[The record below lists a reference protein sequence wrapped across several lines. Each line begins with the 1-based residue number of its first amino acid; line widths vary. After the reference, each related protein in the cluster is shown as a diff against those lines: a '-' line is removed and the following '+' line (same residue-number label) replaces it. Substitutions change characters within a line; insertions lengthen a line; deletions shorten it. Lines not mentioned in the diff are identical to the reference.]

1 MIEWNE
7 HHIVKHHRFYHRLL
21 FGLVF
26 VVAICSRLFGFTDDN
41 AKVIIF
47 ASVVAIFWGMEFIF
61 NKVRFFDSVTI
72 CLTYKYIE
80 ITVFGALQSFVAN
93 SMLSLPMLCML
104 TALLAIEYCVLAT
117 GYDKSSVFIRRIL
130 LAISYMFNVALALV
144 NKDEAEWV
152 CYLLLQIFAI
162 FIVYFVVDWLIALD
176 NDYEVK
182 KNRLIVEKND
192 IESTNEKLIDYQ
204 NRVKAINEQIN
215 YQKID
220 LARVIKELEQVNIEV
235 KSQTEVMKYIALTFD
250 IVKCI
255 DVITDAIVDV
265 KKTKLCALYIESDVY
280 MNKVPSLDV
289 KTNYTSLERRLRK
302 EITDIYDGY
311 KDRFNV
317 GEYEPEV
324 YIDDNVKKFSFIG
337 DVNITSMSL
346 IPLID
351 DSRLYGIMIVGSDK
365 EDFFEKGLKY
375 YESCIVEFGVAVK
388 SSNLYF
394 KMQDMA
400 RKDGLTGIY
409 NRLYFKELYTAAA
422 GEAIKNNRPIS
433 VALFDIDKFKNV
445 NDTYGHLMGD
455 EVIKMVARVS
465 KEYAE
470 RYNGFTCRY
479 GGEEFLLVFP
489 DFDEK
494 QALPILE
501 AMHEAIKT
509 TTVSYN
515 DTEININVCIGY
527 SSYPCLCDDVELLI
541 SRADKAMYYG
551 KKNGRGRLVMD
562 SPSINIDE

>member
-47 ASVVAIFWGMEFIF
+47 ASIVAIFWGMEFIF
-61 NKVRFFDSVTI
+61 NKLRFFDSVAM

-130 LAISYMFNVALALV
+130 LAISYMFNVGIALI
-144 NKDEAEWV
+144 NKNEAEWV
-152 CYLLLQIFAI
+152 CYLLLQAFAL

-235 KSQTEVMKYIALTFD
+235 KSQTEVMKYMASTFD

-280 MNKVPSLDV
+280 MNKGPSLDV

-302 EITDIYDGY
+302 EIAGIYDEY
-311 KDRFNV
+311 KGKFNI

-324 YIDDNVKKFSFIG
+324 YVGSNVKTFGFIG
-337 DVNITSMSL
+337 DVNITSMAM

-365 EDFFEKGLKY
+365 DDFFEKGLKY
-375 YESCIVEFGVAVK
+375 YESCIVEFGVAIK

-409 NRLYFKELYTAAA
+409 NRLYFKELYATASGKAV
-422 GEAIKNNRPIS
+422 KNNRPIS

-455 EVIKMVARVS
+455 EVIKMVAGVS
-465 KEYAE
+465 KKYAE
-470 RYNGFTCRY
+470 KYNGFACRY
-479 GGEEFLLVFP
+479 GGEEFLLVLP
-489 DFDEK
+489 DYDEK
-494 QALPILE
+494 QALTILE
-501 AMHEAIKT
+501 SMHETIKT
-509 TTVSYN
+509 TVVNYN
-515 DTEININVCIGY
+515 DINIKVNVCIGY